1 MPEASLGDVSRGC
14 NPQEPEAGISS
25 LSGLQACRSA
35 VLYGSPQQH
44 REDDQDH
51 PEVYGR
57 EDDGRGDVH
66 DLDNGGHTDAVRVV

>member
-51 PEVYGR
+51 PEVYG
-57 EDDGRGDVH
+57 
-66 DLDNGGHTDAVRVV
+66 